1 MCEYKNCKLCPR
13 ECGIDR
19 SKIIGACKATDKV
32 KVALASIH
40 SYEEP
45 CISGIEGSGTV
56 FFSNCNLR
64 CVYCQ
69 NFEISRDGF
78 GKEITVERLADIFIE
93 QQSRGVNNINL
104 VTPTMYVDSIIEA
117 IKIAKS
123 KGLII
128 PIVYNSSGYEKAE
141 TIKKLEGYIDVYL
154 PDFKYATN
162 RLAKKYSGVN
172 NYVESVI
179 PAIREMIRQAGKPIF
194 NDKGIMT
201 KGVIIRHMILP
212 NNVLNTKMV
221 LKKIKEEFKDNTLIS
236 VMAQYFPS
244 GDAVKYPEINRKIT
258 AEELEEVENYLEE
271 LEMDNGYIQELGEHE
286 EEYVPN
292 FDLSN
297 I

>member
-19 SKIIGACKATDKV
+19 SKTIGACKATDKV

-179 PAIREMIRQAGKPIF
+179 PAIHEMIRQAGKPIF

-244 GDAVKYPEINRKIT
+244 GDAAKYPEINRKIT
-258 AEELEEVENYLEE
+258 VEELEEVENYLEE

>member
-19 SKIIGACKATDKV
+19 SKTIGACKATDKV

-93 QQSRGVNNINL
+93 QQSRGVNNFNL
-104 VTPTMYVDSIIEA
+104 VTPTMFVDSIIEA

-244 GDAVKYPEINRKIT
+244 GDAAKYPEINRKIT
-258 AEELEEVENYLEE
+258 VEELEEVENYLEE

>member
-19 SKIIGACKATDKV
+19 SKTIGACKATDKV

-179 PAIREMIRQAGKPIF
+179 PAIHEMIRQAGKPIF

>member
-179 PAIREMIRQAGKPIF
+179 PAIHEMIRQAGKPIF

-244 GDAVKYPEINRKIT
+244 GDAAKYPEINRKIT
-258 AEELEEVENYLEE
+258 VEE

>member
-19 SKIIGACKATDKV
+19 SKTIGACKATDKV

-221 LKKIKEEFKDNTLIS
+221 LKKVKEEFKDNTLIS

-244 GDAVKYPEINRKIT
+244 GDAAKYPEINRKIT

>member
-19 SKIIGACKATDKV
+19 SKTIGACKATDKV

-244 GDAVKYPEINRKIT
+244 GDAAKYPEINRKIT

>member
-19 SKIIGACKATDKV
+19 RKAIGACKATDKV

-40 SYEEP
+40 NYEEP
-45 CISGIEGSGTV
+45 CISGADGSGTV

-78 GKEITVERLADIFIE
+78 GKEITIERLAEIFLE

-117 IKIAKS
+117 IKIAKEN
-123 KGLII
+123 GLNI

-141 TIKKLEGYIDVYL
+141 TIKKLEGYIDIYL

-162 RLAKKYSGVN
+162 RLSLKYSGVN
-172 NYVESVI
+172 NYVESVV
-179 PAIREMIRQAGKPIF
+179 PAIREMIKQVGKPVF
-194 NDKGIMT
+194 NKKGIIT

-244 GDAVKYPEINRKIT
+244 GDAAKYPEINRKIT
-258 AEELEEVENYLEE
+258 IEELEEVENYLEE
-271 LEMDNGYIQELGEHE
+271 LNMDNGYIQELGEHE
-286 EEYVPN
+286 EEFVPT

>member
-1 MCEYKNCKLCPR
+1 MYRYSNCKICPR

-19 SKIIGACKATDKV
+19 NKYRGVCGANENI

-40 SYEEP
+40 NFEEP
-45 CISGIEGSGTV
+45 CISGKVGSGTI

-78 GKEITVERLADIFIE
+78 GKEISIERLSEIMLE

-123 KGLII
+123 KGLTI
-128 PIVYNSSGYEKAE
+128 PIVYNSSGYEKVE
-141 TIKKLEGYIDVYL
+141 TLKRLKGYIDIYL

-162 RLAKKYSGVN
+162 RLAKRYSGID
-172 NYVESVI
+172 NYVESVV
-179 PAIREMIRQAGKPIF
+179 PAIFEMIEQVGLPKF
-194 NDKGIMT
+194 NDKGIMVS
-201 KGVIIRHMILP
+201 GVIIRHMILP
-212 NNVLNTKMV
+212 NNVLNSKIV
-221 LKKIKEEFKDNTLIS
+221 LKTVAEKFKDKTLVS

-244 GDAVKYPEINRKIT
+244 GSAKDYPEINRKIT
-258 AEELEEVENYLEE
+258 KDELKEVEEYMYSLNIE
-271 LEMDNGYIQELGEHE
+271 NGYIQELGEHE
-286 EEYVPN
+286 EEYVPI

>member
-19 SKIIGACKATDKV
+19 SKTIGACKATDKV

-244 GDAVKYPEINRKIT
+244 GDAAKYPEINRKIT
-258 AEELEEVENYLEE
+258 VEELEEVENYLEE

>member
-19 SKIIGACKATDKV
+19 SKTIGACKATDKV

-179 PAIREMIRQAGKPIF
+179 PAIHEMIRQAGNPIF

-221 LKKIKEEFKDNTLIS
+221 LKKIKEEFKDSTLIS

-244 GDAVKYPEINRKIT
+244 GDAAKYPEINRKIT

>member
-19 SKIIGACKATDKV
+19 SKTIGACKATDKV

-128 PIVYNSSGYEKAE
+128 PIIYNSSGYEKAE

-221 LKKIKEEFKDNTLIS
+221 LKKVKEEFKDNTLIS

-244 GDAVKYPEINRKIT
+244 GDAAKYPEINRKIT

>member
-1 MCEYKNCKLCPR
+1 MKELENCKLCPR

-19 SKIIGACKATDKV
+19 SKTIGACKATDKV

-244 GDAVKYPEINRKIT
+244 GDAAKYPEINRKIT
-258 AEELEEVENYLEE
+258 VEELEEVENYLEE

>member
-19 SKIIGACKATDKV
+19 SKTIGACKATDKV

-104 VTPTMYVDSIIEA
+104 VTPTMYVESIIEA

-179 PAIREMIRQAGKPIF
+179 SAIHEMIRQVGNPIF

-244 GDAVKYPEINRKIT
+244 GDAAKYPEINRKIT